1 MWKSTRFRC
10 SNACIALRTDVR
22 LSDINRRKSGAALG
36 GGLKGARN
44 GNKIVHVMKRV
55 IK

>member
-10 SNACIALRTDVR
+10 SNAGIEVRTALR
-22 LSDINRRKSGAALG
+22 LSDINRRKNGAALG
-36 GGLKGARN
+36 GGGE